1 MKSSKIKDMTFIAL
15 MTAVI
20 CIMGPLSIPIGP
32 VPISLTNLAL
42 FITIY
47 VLGTKRSVI
56 ACALYLLIG
65 MAGLP
70 VFSNFTG
77 GLQKLVGP
85 TGGYLVGFLLMTF
98 IAGIIIDRHYENR
111 IVCFFGMVLS
121 TWVLYIIGTAWLA
134 YSGHMTFSAALA
146 AGVIPFIIE
155 DMVKMAAAAVVGPVL
170 RRRLTEVGIFEEE
183 KRA

>member
-20 CIMGPLSIPIGP
+20 CIMGPISIPIGP

-47 VLGTKRSVI
+47 VLGTKRSMI
-56 ACALYLLIG
+56 ACGLYLLIG
-65 MAGLP
+65 TAGLP
-70 VFSNFTG
+70 VFSGFAG
-77 GLQKLVGP
+77 GPQKLVGP
-85 TGGYLVGFLLMTF
+85 TGGYLVGFLAMTL
-98 IAGIIIDRHYENR
+98 IAGLVIDKFYENR
-111 IVCFFGMVLS
+111 IVCFIGMVAA
-121 TWVLYIIGTAWLA
+121 TWVLYVIGTAWLA
-134 YSGHMTFSAALA
+134 YSAHMTFQAALA

-170 RRRLTEVGIFEEE
+170 RRRLTEVGVLE
-183 KRA
+183 A